1 MLLGAFCSKLFK
13 LKDDLEKT
21 SCHDLKNERKSVPS
35 NVPDPLAYALTH
47 SSAFW
52 SVEAYFY
59 GENLILPYFS
69 SLSMVA
75 ISVPFPEAQ
84 NRKGTESGLGSC
96 SDSYKV
102 VSCLTRVEIFL
113 MPPPQ
118 M

>member
-1 MLLGAFCSKLFK
+1 MLLGAFCSNLFK
-13 LKDDLEKT
+13 LKDDLQKT

-75 ISVPFPEAQ
+75 ILVC
-84 NRKGTESGLGSC
+84 ESHRQVGS
-96 SDSYKV
+96 STPAPMIPIREPAK
-102 VSCLTRVEIFL
+102 
-113 MPPPQ
+113 
-118 M
+118 

>member
-1 MLLGAFCSKLFK
+1 MLLGAFCSNLFK
-13 LKDDLEKT
+13 LKDDLKKT

-75 ISVPFPEAQ
+75 ILVCESHRQVGSS
-84 NRKGTESGLGSC
+84 RKK
-96 SDSYKV
+96 KV
-102 VSCLTRVEIFL
+102 YIKEQKSKILEWD
-113 MPPPQ
+113 
-118 M
+118 